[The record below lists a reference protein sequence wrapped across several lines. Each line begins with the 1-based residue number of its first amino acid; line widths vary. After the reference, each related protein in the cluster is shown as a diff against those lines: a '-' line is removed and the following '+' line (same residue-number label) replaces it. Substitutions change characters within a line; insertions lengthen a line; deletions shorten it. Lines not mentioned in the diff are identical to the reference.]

1 MCSIMSTHKSIR
13 IQINFFEHY
22 DDDDDD
28 DDDDD
33 SIRRVSISPFL
44 DSMYLFAD

>member
-28 DDDDD
+28 DDG